1 MYIVKNELEF
11 WKTVN
16 FEYLQNK
23 NHDTD
28 IPPYSQLNPPPSPP
42 IRNISNKFFLL
53 IIEISYFLAI
63 VDTSDLCLI

>member
-1 MYIVKNELEF
+1 MNPSFK
-11 WKTVN
+11 KTVN

-28 IPPYSQLNPPPSPP
+28 IPPYSQLNPPPP
-42 IRNISNKFFLL
+42 IRNISYKFFLL

>member
-1 MYIVKNELEF
+1 MNPSFK
-11 WKTVN
+11 KTVN

-28 IPPYSQLNPPPSPP
+28 NPPYSQLTPPPPP
-42 IRNISNKFFLL
+42 IRIISYKFFLL